1 MFGTVQIKPHM
12 LNIENYKISNARRSR
27 DNQKDRTFP
36 KILISEIESGAS
48 DW

>member
-27 DNQKDRTFP
+27 DNQKDRKFSKNP
-36 KILISEIESGAS
+36 ISEIESEAS
-48 DW
+48 D